1 MNIQRSQNSR
11 MSYPDSNS
19 RIGTGQKK
27 EDPILSGFSHKQERD
42 AHTIN
47 RMLESKN
54 EPINMPK
61 NSLINQSI
69 EYANTLQAMRKSSKN
84 TANAVKKLKYDFKAI
99 SAQILRS
106 KTSLNAKQVAGKAR
120 RAVLRLKREKQSG
133 GYDEEELQAAIS
145 HAQAMERIAKKK
157 ARHLQQ
163 EELIHVDDSEQST
176 TVNPYEAT
184 KTDVTDDR
192 EYTEEWDAKASVE
205 MTADSEAEETIEIQE
220 FIQAMDDRL
229 FSEEMLD
236 QFMDEFGE
244 AMEGLLEEA
253 GLGDV
258 LEDLI
263 DVPEQTMSKND
274 FKTYQQKHRLEE
286 QKAMAKADAEYMKA
300 VFEKYQEARSNA
312 VSLSVGSVG
321 FGGGSDAG
329 SLSGPVLSFD
339 VSI

>member
-1 MNIQRSQNSR
+1 M
-11 MSYPDSNS
+11 
-19 RIGTGQKK
+19 K
-27 EDPILSGFSHKQERD
+27 
-42 AHTIN
+42 
-47 RMLESKN
+47 
-54 EPINMPK
+54 
-61 NSLINQSI
+61 
-69 EYANTLQAMRKSSKN
+69 
-84 TANAVKKLKYDFKAI
+84 
-99 SAQILRS
+99 
-106 KTSLNAKQVAGKAR
+106 AKQVAGKER
-120 RAVLRLKREKQSG
+120 REVLRLKREKQNG

-176 TVNPYEAT
+176 TANPYEEP
-184 KTDVTDDR
+184 KTDMTDEQ
-192 EYTEEWDAKASVE
+192 EYTEEC
-205 MTADSEAEETIEIQE
+205 DSNAVLKMMPNSESEENIEVQE
-220 FIQAMDDRL
+220 FIQDMDGHL

-258 LEDLI
+258 FEDLI

>member
-120 RAVLRLKREKQSG
+120 REVLRLKREKQSG
-133 GYDEEELQAAIS
+133 GYDAQGGPPPRDLLQFL
-145 HAQAMERIAKKK
+145 H
-157 ARHLQQ
+157 
-163 EELIHVDDSEQST
+163 
-176 TVNPYEAT
+176 
-184 KTDVTDDR
+184 
-192 EYTEEWDAKASVE
+192 
-205 MTADSEAEETIEIQE
+205 
-220 FIQAMDDRL
+220 
-229 FSEEMLD
+229 
-236 QFMDEFGE
+236 G
-244 AMEGLLEEA
+244 
-253 GLGDV
+253 
-258 LEDLI
+258 
-263 DVPEQTMSKND
+263 PE
-274 FKTYQQKHRLEE
+274 
-286 QKAMAKADAEYMKA
+286 
-300 VFEKYQEARSNA
+300 
-312 VSLSVGSVG
+312 VGP
-321 FGGGSDAG
+321 
-329 SLSGPVLSFD
+329 L
-339 VSI
+339 